1 MMICSYFSAYSTLL
15 NIITLHGTIL
25 TILHRGENMAL
36 IKCPECGNV
45 VSDKALSCPKCG
57 FPVANFQN
65 KSTVPNT
72 APPLP
77 NKATSTYD
85 STDNIYLDCGKG
97 HYIKIENGI
106 LSISVPLKPLT
117 QDMLENF
124 TLEYYGVSLGLN
136 VGFYIVNIN
145 KHYYSGVVD
154 VIVKKRTLVEFNR
167 FMSIMEK
174 HGLFA
179 KRSRVSVLYKN
190 TDTENSINEQI
201 MPSALRKTADDNET
215 PFDGIYRFRP
225 LGNNKEIYCPL
236 CKSSDCSWYSE
247 KKVTPAKIKTEYR
260 ACINPFRPLTI
271 FRKKKK

>member
-179 KRSRVSVLYKN
+179 KRSRVSVLYKTQTPKTPLMN
-190 TDTENSINEQI
+190 RLCHPRYAKQPTIMRHHSMGYIGLDHWGIIKKYTVHYVKVQTAHGILRRRLLLLKSKLSIG
-201 MPSALRKTADDNET
+201 P
-215 PFDGIYRFRP
+215 
-225 LGNNKEIYCPL
+225 
-236 CKSSDCSWYSE
+236 
-247 KKVTPAKIKTEYR
+247 V
-260 ACINPFRPLTI
+260 
-271 FRKKKK
+271 

>member
-1 MMICSYFSAYSTLL
+1 MMICSYFSAFSTLL

-117 QDMLENF
+117 QDIDVYKRQILIRF
-124 TLEYYGVSLGLN
+124 YLKVIYGN
-136 VGFYIVNIN
+136 T
-145 KHYYSGVVD
+145 
-154 VIVKKRTLVEFNR
+154 KKN
-167 FMSIMEK
+167 
-174 HGLFA
+174 GD
-179 KRSRVSVLYKN
+179 YCG
-190 TDTENSINEQI
+190 
-201 MPSALRKTADDNET
+201 LRKNSK
-215 PFDGIYRFRP
+215 
-225 LGNNKEIYCPL
+225 L
-236 CKSSDCSWYSE
+236 
-247 KKVTPAKIKTEYR
+247 KKT
-260 ACINPFRPLTI
+260 TI
-271 FRKKKK
+271 SI